1 MSRPPNP
8 FGETDEAARARR
20 MRSIALAVGLA
31 IFVVIVFV
39 VTLARMGGHVN
50 DAHF

>member
-1 MSRPPNP
+1 MSRAPNP

-31 IFVVIVFV
+31 VFVVIVFF
-39 VTLARMGGHVN
+39 VTLARMGGHVA
-50 DAHF
+50 DPHF

>member
-8 FGETDEAARARR
+8 FNETDEAAKARR
-20 MRSIALAVGLA
+20 VRSIALGVGLA

-39 VTLARMGGHVN
+39 VTLAKMGGHVA
-50 DAHF
+50 DQHF